1 MFERQDE
8 FEMNRSVTE
17 KNPYFQEL
25 NVLLEDIRNFMH
37 EISYLSYGRD
47 NIVLHKIGS
56 ISGNQILDS
65 LSRTVES
72 IRYCCMNANFADS
85 YSLLRKYRDD
95 AFYYIY
101 ILAVGDKTDLM
112 QLLN

>member
-37 EISYLSYGRD
+37 EISYL
-47 NIVLHKIGS
+47 
-56 ISGNQILDS
+56 
-65 LSRTVES
+65 
-72 IRYCCMNANFADS
+72 
-85 YSLLRKYRDD
+85 
-95 AFYYIY
+95 
-101 ILAVGDKTDLM
+101 
-112 QLLN
+112 